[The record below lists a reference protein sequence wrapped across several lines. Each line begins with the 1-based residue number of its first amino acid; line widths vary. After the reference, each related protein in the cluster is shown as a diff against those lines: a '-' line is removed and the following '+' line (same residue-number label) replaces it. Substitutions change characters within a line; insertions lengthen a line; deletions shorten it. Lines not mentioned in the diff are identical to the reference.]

1 MCSHGVLCY
10 APLYSLLQE
19 VADMWRLAEEAVHCN
34 DGINAS
40 VASYMNIT
48 NAIQRLP
55 PVSGWVGTT
64 TVLLG
69 LVA

>member
-1 MCSHGVLCY
+1 
-10 APLYSLLQE
+10 
-19 VADMWRLAEEAVHCN
+19 MWRLAEEAVHCN

-55 PVSGWVGTT
+55 PVSGWVDTT